1 MSAGIAP
8 MPRQLAQELE
18 PVQHE
23 LEARLECLP
32 AKTNINPEA
41 QETLYQWA
49 GEMIEQLMQDKKLG
63 EPEAKKRLAEVL
75 GVTTDP
81 RWRGR
86 TKIPLR
92 GNTPRHRVVA
102 RLAREKRW
110 HALWS
115 LNWDCVLETALESV
129 GMPLHPKGSPP
140 KKQPWPEW
148 HRTWTQP
155 EELPPLDDSSTTLVI
170 KPHGCSRKLIN
181 GDCTTFKVTAI
192 ELADVGMNEDK
203 HKAMVKKHFSVQPLL
218 TCGWGASEE
227 YLRQW
232 FSKLSQDQS
241 IPAESLDPL
250 SIIDINPDQ
259 PNHIEIAS
267 AYGINPPEP
276 AQVKVDTDNCTTDEL
291 FLWIQTR
298 FGLNH
303 LRILHNPPFAELET
317 LLAQAALPRCNHW
330 LNGWFDN
337 FLPIWVRLC
346 CNTGITQFFVNA
358 GPINSDAIPT
368 DRRDEH
374 IPWSYQE
381 VARPDLKMATQ
392 LLLQLAKDNI
402 GERWDT
408 SRFPG
413 GLWDKESRR
422 LIMPLPCSQL
432 DQPPSLSALRAMT
445 ESHHWERKGDIMHLD
460 ILLHDQNGSIIP
472 NANFSEALRQTV
484 GKLMKHSRLADYRN
498 IGIVDFSALK
508 EAAT

>member
-1 MSAGIAP
+1 
-8 MPRQLAQELE
+8 MPFQLAQALKPMQQEME
-18 PVQHE
+18 I
-23 LEARLECLP
+23 RLKCSP
-32 AKTNINPEA
+32 ATTNIDPKNQA
-41 QETLYQWA
+41 TLYQWA
-49 GEMIEQLMQDKKLG
+49 GEMIEQLTQVKKLA
-63 EPEAKKRLAEVL
+63 EPEAKRMLADAL
-75 GVTTDP
+75 GITTDP

-102 RLAREKRW
+102 RLAREERW

-115 LNWDCVLETALESV
+115 LNWDCVLETALESI
-129 GMPLHPKGSPP
+129 GMLLHPGENPQ

-148 HRTWTQP
+148 HRTWTEP
-155 EELPPLDDSSTTLVI
+155 EELPPLDDSSTALII
-170 KPHGCSRKLIN
+170 KPHGCSRKLII
-181 GDCTTFKVTAI
+181 GDCATFKVTAK

-203 HKAMVKKHFSVQPLL
+203 HKPMLNKHFIGQPLL
-218 TCGWGASEE
+218 TCGWGASEG
-227 YLRQW
+227 YLREW
-232 FSKLSQDQS
+232 FNTLSENQS
-241 IPAESLDPL
+241 IPADSPDPL
-250 SIIDINPDQ
+250 SIIDLDPSQ
-259 PNHIEIAS
+259 SNHINIAD

-303 LRILHNPPFAELET
+303 LKIINNPPIAGLDT
-317 LLAQAALPRCNHW
+317 LLAQVAFPQSNHW

-346 CNTGITQFFVNA
+346 FNTGITKINVNA
-358 GPINSDAIPT
+358 GALVSEAIPT

-374 IPWSYQE
+374 IPWSYRE
-381 VARPDLKMATQ
+381 AARPDLQMATR
-392 LLLQLAKDNI
+392 LLLELALNNI
-402 GERWDT
+402 GEHWDT

-422 LIMPLPCSQL
+422 LIIPLPCPQL
-432 DQPPSLSALRAMT
+432 NQPPSLTALRAMA
-445 ESHHWERKGDIMHLD
+445 ESHHWERKGDIMRLD
-460 ILLHDQNGSIIP
+460 ILPHDHNGPVTPS
-472 NANFSEALRQTV
+472 ANFSEALRQSV

-508 EAAT
+508 EAAI